1 MIPIMKTSN
10 RYVIEYTPEGIY
22 YAYLLDYKQC
32 CAYGETEEEA
42 LDSLYEMEQ
51 EYFNE
56 VLSVYT
62 LDI

>member
-1 MIPIMKTSN
+1 MKTSS

-42 LDSLYEMEQ
+42 LDSLYEME
-51 EYFNE
+51 
-56 VLSVYT
+56 
-62 LDI
+62 